1 MDIYLKLIVGLIIL
15 VFGGEFLV
23 RGSVSIARQFHVS
36 PLIIGLTVVAFGTSA
51 PEFVVSLK
59 AVISGASGIAVGT
72 IVGSN
77 IANVL
82 LVLGLPAFIFATRD
96 KTGPVL
102 NDVIFMVIASV
113 LMLLFAA
120 NGMVERWQGVILFIL
135 LLAYLVVR
143 YRKARMEMRG
153 QVGAYQAYE
162 NPLLDKISARFLRQK
177 SAERTEGDEK
187 VYGTPESVIR
197 ISIGIAALWWG
208 SLILVPA
215 AVAIATTLGVS
226 EKVIGVAMVGVGTSF
241 PELTTSIVATIRRHG
256 DIAIGNIVG
265 SNLFNILGVLGI
277 TAMVVPVP
285 VGQGTL
291 HFDIWVMI
299 IAALLLIPIAIW
311 SRTVGRIGGLFFMAL
326 YGAYVAANF
335 LIEDFANW
343 PLW

>member
-1 MDIYLKLIVGLIIL
+1 MYINDHPRLEVVGYRANADI
-15 VFGGEFLV
+15 
-23 RGSVSIARQFHVS
+23 
-36 PLIIGLTVVAFGTSA
+36 
-51 PEFVVSLK
+51 
-59 AVISGASGIAVGT
+59 
-72 IVGSN
+72 
-77 IANVL
+77 
-82 LVLGLPAFIFATRD
+82 
-96 KTGPVL
+96 
-102 NDVIFMVIASV
+102 M
-113 LMLLFAA
+113 
-120 NGMVERWQGVILFIL
+120 
-135 LLAYLVVR
+135 
-143 YRKARMEMRG
+143 
-153 QVGAYQAYE
+153 
-162 NPLLDKISARFLRQK
+162 
-177 SAERTEGDEK
+177 
-187 VYGTPESVIR
+187 
-197 ISIGIAALWWG
+197 
-208 SLILVPA
+208 ILVPA